1 MIFLDKVNLKWSDT
15 YVYLSNL
22 SIYSTWKEFKKLYKT
37 NKFKISAPTW
47 NEGFELPDG
56 SHSVSHI

>member
-1 MIFLDKVNLKWSDT
+1 MLMF
-15 YVYLSNL
+15 
-22 SIYSTWKEFKKLYKT
+22 IYQILAFTLHEKNFKKLYKT

-56 SHSVSHI
+56 SYSVSHI